1 MSNPIV
7 VGITGASGAVY
18 GLRLLQSLSYAGRD
32 VHLIVSR
39 AGRLVFREELQLDI
53 DPETTDGDGI
63 LKLASSCFLEPPR
76 LSDQQPAAVG
86 TIFWHDENDFMAPIA
101 SGSCLTD
108 GMVICPCSSST
119 LGKVA
124 HGTGSNL
131 IHRVAD
137 VHLKERRPLV
147 LMPRETPLSLVQLK
161 NMQEAVAAGAVV
173 LPAMPGWYHG
183 VESVLDLVDFI
194 VARILDQL
202 GIENQLMQR
211 WGKRQKNDETIATSS
226 GDDQV

>member
-7 VGITGASGAVY
+7 LAVTGASGVVY
-18 GLRLLQSLSYAGRD
+18 GLRLLQALSLAGRD
-32 VHLIVSR
+32 VHLIISQ
-39 AGRLVFREELQLDI
+39 AGCLVFREELQVEIEPQKLDSVAML
-53 DPETTDGDGI
+53 E
-63 LKLASSCFLEPPR
+63 LASRCFLELPR
-76 LSDQQPAAVG
+76 VSDSGESKPG
-86 TIFWHDENDFMAPIA
+86 TIHWHDEHDFMAPVA
-101 SGSCLTD
+101 SGSFLTD

-137 VHLKERRPLV
+137 VHLKERRTLI
-147 LMPRETPLSLVQLK
+147 LMPRETPLSMVQLK

-194 VARILDQL
+194 VARLLDQL

-211 WGKRQKNDETIATSS
+211 WGKEQKHDETVASNS
-226 GDDQV
+226 GDDSV

>member
-7 VGITGASGAVY
+7 LAVTGASGVVY
-18 GLRLLQSLSYAGRD
+18 GLRLLQALSLAGRD
-32 VHLIVSR
+32 VHLIISQ
-39 AGRLVFREELQLDI
+39 AGRLVFS
-53 DPETTDGDGI
+53 DGWESKPGMI
-63 LKLASSCFLEPPR
+63 H
-76 LSDQQPAAVG
+76 
-86 TIFWHDENDFMAPIA
+86 WHDEHDFMAPVA
-101 SGSCLTD
+101 SGSFLTD

-137 VHLKERRPLV
+137 VHLKEQRKLI
-147 LMPRETPLSLVQLK
+147 LMPRETPLSMVQLK

-194 VARILDQL
+194 VARLLDQL

-211 WGKRQKNDETIATSS
+211 WGKQQKHDETVASNS
-226 GDDQV
+226 GDDSV

>member
-7 VGITGASGAVY
+7 LGVTGASGAVY
-18 GLRLLQSLSYAGRD
+18 SLRLLQALVHAGRD
-32 VHLIVSR
+32 VHLIISR
-39 AGRLVFREELQLDI
+39 AGRLVFREELQLEI
-53 DPETTDGDGI
+53 APKTMDGDG
-63 LKLASSCFLEPPR
+63 LLELASRSFQEPVRMPTPEPR
-76 LSDQQPAAVG
+76 ALGS
-86 TIFWHDENDFMAPIA
+86 IFWHDENDFMAPVA

-124 HGTGSNL
+124 HGTGGNL

-137 VHLKERRPLV
+137 VHLKERRRLV
-147 LMPRETPLSLVQLK
+147 LMPRETPLSLVMLK
-161 NMQEAVAAGAVV
+161 NMQEAASAGAVI

-202 GIENQLMQR
+202 EIENQLMRR
-211 WGKRQKNDETIATSS
+211 WGKQQKYDETIATSS
-226 GDDQV
+226 GDDPV

>member
-7 VGITGASGAVY
+7 LAITGASGVVY
-18 GLRLLQSLSYAGRD
+18 GLRLLQAISASGRD
-32 VHLIVSR
+32 VHLIVSQ
-39 AGRLVFREELQLDI
+39 AGRLVFQEELQVEI
-53 DPETTDGDGI
+53 DSKTSDSATLLE
-63 LKLASSCFLEPPR
+63 LATRCFLEPPQ
-76 LSDQQPAAVG
+76 LGGQTGSKWG
-86 TIFWHDENDFMAPIA
+86 SIHWHEEHDFMAPVA
-101 SGSCLTD
+101 SGSSLTD

-124 HGTGSNL
+124 HGAGSNL

-137 VHLKERRPLV
+137 VHLKEQRKLV
-147 LMPRETPLSLVQLK
+147 LVPRETPLSMIQLK

-211 WGKRQKNDETIATSS
+211 WGKRQKYDQTVTTNS

>member
-7 VGITGASGAVY
+7 LGITGASGAVY
-18 GLRLLQSLSYAGRD
+18 ALRLLQSLAHAGRD

-39 AGRLVFREELQLDI
+39 AGRLVFREELQLEI
-53 DPETTDGDGI
+53 DPETIDGDGV
-63 LKLASSCFLEPPR
+63 LKLASNCFLEPPR
-76 LSDQQPAAVG
+76 LSEQQPAALG
-86 TIFWHDENDFMAPIA
+86 AIFWHNENDFMAPVA
-101 SGSCLTD
+101 SGSSLTD

-137 VHLKERRPLV
+137 VHLKERRRLV
-147 LMPRETPLSLVQLK
+147 LVPRETPLSLVMLK

-202 GIENQLMQR
+202 EIENQLMQR
-211 WGKRQKNDETIATSS
+211 WGKQRKYDETITTSS

>member
-7 VGITGASGAVY
+7 LGVTGASGAVY
-18 GLRLLQSLSYAGRD
+18 SLRLLQALVQAGRE
-32 VHLIVSR
+32 VHLIISR
-39 AGRLVFREELQLDI
+39 AGRLVFREELQLEI
-53 DPETTDGDGI
+53 DPKTIDGDG
-63 LKLASSCFLEPPR
+63 LLQLASRSFQEPVR
-76 LSDQQPAAVG
+76 MADQQPEALG
-86 TIFWHDENDFMAPIA
+86 TIFWHDENDFMAPVA

-124 HGTGSNL
+124 HGTGGNL

-137 VHLKERRPLV
+137 VHLKERRRLV
-147 LMPRETPLSLVQLK
+147 LMPRETPLSLVMLK
-161 NMQEAVAAGAVV
+161 NMQEAAAAGAVI

-202 GIENQLMQR
+202 EIENQLMRR
-211 WGKRQKNDETIATSS
+211 WGKQQKYDETIATSS
-226 GDDQV
+226 GDDPV

>member
-7 VGITGASGAVY
+7 LGMTGASGVVY
-18 GLRLLQSLSYAGRD
+18 GLRLLQALVTAGRD
-32 VHLIVSR
+32 VHLIVSH
-39 AGRLVFREELQLDI
+39 AGRLVFREELQVDI
-53 DPETTDGDGI
+53 NPETIDSATL
-63 LKLASSCFLEPPR
+63 LKVAASCFLEPPR
-76 LSDQQPAAVG
+76 LDDSKDSKRG
-86 TIFWHDENDFMAPIA
+86 TIHWHDEHDFMASIA
-101 SGSCLTD
+101 SGSSLTD
-108 GMVICPCSSST
+108 GMVICPCSSTT
-119 LGKVA
+119 LAKVA
-124 HGTGSNL
+124 HGSGNNL

-137 VHLKERRPLV
+137 VHLKEQRKLV
-147 LMPRETPLSLVQLK
+147 LVPRETPLSIVQLK

-183 VESVLDLVDFI
+183 VESVLDLIDFI

-211 WGKRQKNDETIATSS
+211 WGKRQKHDETVAANP